1 MLFKDSQWFSEL
13 QQQLMS
19 NAALEGHFIIFILGL
34 PFETWLWQMLSHS
47 CIRMNVRKMHTTKT
61 DCGTICFGAQCA
73 LHRMNMGDNMN
84 IIDDVETFLSTI
96 WFNKL
101 RGIHEKDHWAYNDE
115 SFTASYEM
123 YVWTTGWFPWR
134 LMITYTWKVLF
145 QLEASSWLINNLDG
159 CWHDAHN
166 QSKDNFQKN
175 PGEKI
180 LHDESSNT
188 ALGGQSQAW

>member
-1 MLFKDSQWFSEL
+1 
-13 QQQLMS
+13 
-19 NAALEGHFIIFILGL
+19 
-34 PFETWLWQMLSHS
+34 MLSHR
-47 CIRMNVRKMHTTKT
+47 CIGMNVRKMHTTKT

>member
-61 DCGTICFGAQCA
+61 DCGTIYSEAQMRTSPHEYGWWTS
-73 LHRMNMGDNMN
+73 LMMPTH
-84 IIDDVETFLSTI
+84 FLSWSDLTS
-96 WFNKL
+96 WEESM
-101 RGIHEKDHWAYNDE
+101 EKNIELTTMSPFYCK
-115 SFTASYEM
+115 
-123 YVWTTGWFPWR
+123 VWDPCLDDLTVPKR
-134 LMITYTWKVLF
+134 LVITYTWKVLF

-159 CWHDAHN
+159 
-166 QSKDNFQKN
+166 
-175 PGEKI
+175 
-180 LHDESSNT
+180 L
-188 ALGGQSQAW
+188 AWCTQPIRG